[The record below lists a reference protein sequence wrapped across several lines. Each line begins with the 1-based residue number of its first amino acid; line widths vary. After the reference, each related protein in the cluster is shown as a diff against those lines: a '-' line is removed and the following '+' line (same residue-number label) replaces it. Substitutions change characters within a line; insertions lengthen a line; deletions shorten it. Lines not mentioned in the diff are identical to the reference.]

1 MIIRKA
7 TIRDAENIRVI
18 IAIHAK
24 KDLMLP
30 RALYEIY
37 EDIRAFHVA
46 EKNGTV
52 VGCAAAHIYGREYA
66 PKNAGKSVLAEI
78 KSLAVMPEKQHH
90 GTGTLLVNHVLDEA
104 KSLGVT
110 KVFTLTYALEFFK
123 KMGFKETDKSD
134 LPQKIWSDCRSC
146 MKFPDECDEI
156 AMVVEL

>member
-7 TIRDAENIRVI
+7 TIRDAEDIRAI

-24 KDLMLP
+24 KGLMLP

-46 EKNGTV
+46 EENGTV
-52 VGCAAAHIYGREYA
+52 VGCSAAHIYGREYT
-66 PKNAGKSVLAEI
+66 KNAGKSVLAEI
-78 KSLAVMPEKQHH
+78 KSLAVLPKKHHH
-90 GTGTLLVNHVLDEA
+90 GIGTLLVKHVLDEA

-110 KVFTLTYALEFFK
+110 KVFTLTYASEFFK
-123 KMGFKETDKSD
+123 KMGFKETLKSE

-146 MKFPDECDEI
+146 IKFPDECDEI